1 MSKKCRCRCKAKK
14 ILGWAVFFTV
24 LSILV
29 SIMLIIS
36 AVEPLRLGN
45 FIVRVYED
53 ITTTYGHSV
62 SAMYAKLTVIL
73 SIVMLISF
81 IITIALIYSYGTKM
95 RKTLDSTEHEVDSL
109 EEEKIEKE
117 AEEAKMKK
125 ERKEKVRKF
134 LKKRVDAVE
143 EKVVE
148 SAEKT
153 ADTAATVVTVKVEK
167 KADEIN
173 DFLKMLG

>member
-1 MSKKCRCRCKAKK
+1 
-14 ILGWAVFFTV
+14 
-24 LSILV
+24 
-29 SIMLIIS
+29 
-36 AVEPLRLGN
+36 
-45 FIVRVYED
+45 
-53 ITTTYGHSV
+53 
-62 SAMYAKLTVIL
+62 
-73 SIVMLISF
+73 
-81 IITIALIYSYGTKM
+81 
-95 RKTLDSTEHEVDSL
+95 
-109 EEEKIEKE
+109 
-117 AEEAKMKK
+117 MKK

-134 LKKRVDAVE
+134 LKKRADAVE